1 MLRRTNFS
9 TNMDPTTQRGG
20 MTSRFDRMSVS
31 PEILMT
37 ENTCRHSCSAA
48 KYVDLNQLKTSP
60 SPQLIFTGR
69 FRQAM
74 TPRDNGNNVIDDHH
88 RNILISMQQDE
99 ARNDLHQKRNGNY
112 GTTRFEDQG
121 ERYLAVA

>member
-1 MLRRTNFS
+1 MLRRTAYS
-9 TNMDPTTQRGG
+9 TNMDPTTQRG

-37 ENTCRHSCSAA
+37 ENTCPHSCSAA
-48 KYVDLNQLKTSP
+48 KFVDLNQLKTSP

-74 TPRDNGNNVIDDHH
+74 TPRRDSNNIIGDHH

-99 ARNDLHQKRNGNY
+99 ARNDLH
-112 GTTRFEDQG
+112 
-121 ERYLAVA
+121 